1 MWLWRCTLAIDTQV
15 EPAWGA
21 LTALCFPLA
30 CRGGSAASAIA
41 LGSAVVH
48 LMGFVSTMPRD
59 DDQVATILATL
70 AGGWIRRPA
79 GRYRDGALHM
89 AG

>member
-1 MWLWRCTLAIDTQV
+1 
-15 EPAWGA
+15 
-21 LTALCFPLA
+21 
-30 CRGGSAASAIA
+30 
-41 LGSAVVH
+41 
-48 LMGFVSTMPRD
+48 MGFVSTMPRD